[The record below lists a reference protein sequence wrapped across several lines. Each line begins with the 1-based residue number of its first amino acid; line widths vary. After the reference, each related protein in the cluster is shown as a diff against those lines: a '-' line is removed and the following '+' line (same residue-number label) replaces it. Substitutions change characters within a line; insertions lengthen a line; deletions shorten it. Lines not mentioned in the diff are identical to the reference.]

1 MSLKK
6 HIINVVHLDKKQ
18 NDISN
23 WMSLHFQFTYSLFIL
38 VFFFAIL
45 IVIPRVHAENRIQPV
60 LTKMGSFVD
69 QAGRQNIVGVV
80 DNFGNTSQPI
90 ESFSK
95 RQK

>member
-23 WMSLHFQFTYSLFIL
+23 WMFYIFNLPTLFSIL

-80 DNFGNTSQPI
+80 DNFGNTPVTTNRV
-90 ESFSK
+90 F
-95 RQK
+95 